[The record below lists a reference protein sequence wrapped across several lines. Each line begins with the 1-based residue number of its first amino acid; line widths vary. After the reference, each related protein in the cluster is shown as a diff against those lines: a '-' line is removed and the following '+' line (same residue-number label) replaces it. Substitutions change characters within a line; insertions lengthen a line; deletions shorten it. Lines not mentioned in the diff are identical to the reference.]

1 MEHIFRSLINMFYVL
16 IHSGT
21 GLSFQVQYWIGWKP
35 DPSQPKPLKPNQSAD
50 ISLKDIYKLDEVVS
64 QKMGE
69 KGFILPGMV
78 TKSFPSFLI

>member
-1 MEHIFRSLINMFYVL
+1 MNQQCNVDSTCYTYSFFLVPV
-16 IHSGT
+16 T
-21 GLSFQVQYWIGWKP
+21 FQVQYWIGWKP

-78 TKSFPSFLI
+78 TKSFRSFFI